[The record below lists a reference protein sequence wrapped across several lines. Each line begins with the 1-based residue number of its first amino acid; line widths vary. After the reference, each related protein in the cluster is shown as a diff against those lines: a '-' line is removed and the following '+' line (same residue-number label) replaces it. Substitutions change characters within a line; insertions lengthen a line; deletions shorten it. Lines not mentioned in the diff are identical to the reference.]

1 MEKILNTIEI
11 IVAAIL
17 VIIPLTLVCQ
27 MIYSLLN

>member
-11 IVAAIL
+11 IIAAIL
-17 VIIPLTLVCQ
+17 VIIPLALVCQ